1 MHHFAIF
8 QFYMSIK
15 EMAFKIEKLQ
25 NDALKIDSISTALW
39 QAISNGA
46 FDAKTYDWAF
56 VVLTDLTYDLKENLI
71 TLTED
76 TFMYMR
82 NSDIE

>member
-1 MHHFAIF
+1 
-8 QFYMSIK
+8 MSIK

-25 NDALKIDSISTALW
+25 IDASKIDGVSMALW

-56 VVLTDLTYDLKENLI
+56 VVLTDLTYN
-71 TLTED
+71 LTED
-76 TFMYMR
+76 LTDLTEDAFKCIKK
-82 NSDIE
+82 SDPEEA